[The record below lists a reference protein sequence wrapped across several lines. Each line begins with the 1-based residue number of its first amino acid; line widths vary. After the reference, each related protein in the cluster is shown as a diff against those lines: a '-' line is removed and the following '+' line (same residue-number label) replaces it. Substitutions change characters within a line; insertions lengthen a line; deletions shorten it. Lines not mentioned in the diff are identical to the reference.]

1 MKKKKTKTKPN
12 NQNKTPKPLVFQM
25 PTSLTENLYP
35 VPQMASTTLQSIQKH
50 EFICWI
56 LNEGG
61 LCSYLEKKR
70 SINFQEVK
78 LSKL

>member
-1 MKKKKTKTKPN
+1 M
-12 NQNKTPKPLVFQM
+12 QV
-25 PTSLTENLYP
+25 S
-35 VPQMASTTLQSIQKH
+35 QMASTTLQSIQKL
-50 EFICWI
+50 EFIRWI
-56 LNEGG
+56 LDAGV